1 MEDKMPKEKTKQT
14 LDERFITEIDG
25 NKFIQLAGLIDL
37 GHKRGL
43 SKIEVDIVQLPSSD
57 NENFAVCKCVVV
69 SKDQEV
75 QALEK
80 TVDFFELIE
89 QIHD

>member
-1 MEDKMPKEKTKQT
+1 MAGNMQGKAALVTGGSSGIGRATAMLFARKGAKVVVADINAEQGKE
-14 LDERFITEIDG
+14 
-25 NKFIQLAGLIDL
+25 A
-37 GHKRGL
+37 
-43 SKIEVDIVQLPSSD
+43 VDIIRTSD
-57 NENFAVCKCVVV
+57 GEANFVKTDV